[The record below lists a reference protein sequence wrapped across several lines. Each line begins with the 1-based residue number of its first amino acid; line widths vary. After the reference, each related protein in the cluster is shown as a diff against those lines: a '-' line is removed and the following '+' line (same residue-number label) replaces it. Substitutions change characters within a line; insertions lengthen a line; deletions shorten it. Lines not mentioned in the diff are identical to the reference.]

1 MRKSLNTIISFI
13 LMGGSL
19 SINKIN
25 FEDVQSVLNTGDTI
39 IISTLPLERQD
50 CLLSGTLTASEEVTV
65 LNKYLSLGNQN
76 GLRIV
81 IYGENS
87 CDDTLLE
94 KCNQLIK
101 LGFSDINVY
110 VGGLFEWLLLQDIYG
125 TDVFPTTS
133 LERDLLKFK
142 GRKKMSVKM
151 LTSL

>member
-1 MRKSLNTIISFI
+1 
-13 LMGGSL
+13 MGGSL

>member
-1 MRKSLNTIISFI
+1 
-13 LMGGSL
+13 MGGSL
-19 SINKIN
+19 SLNKIN
-25 FEDVQSVLNTGDTI
+25 FEDVQCALNSGDAT
-39 IISTLPLERQD
+39 IISTLPVERQE
-50 CLLSGTLTASEEVTV
+50 CLLSGTLSASEEVYV
-65 LNKYLSLGNQN
+65 LNKSLSLGNQN

-125 TDVFPTTS
+125 TDEFPTTRI
-133 LERDLLKFK
+133 EKDLLKFK
-142 GRKKMSVKM
+142 GRKKMSLKM